1 MISKVVVLALVLFTM
16 DFQTAYAE
24 QHGGTDQDEKA
35 CIRDVTRFCRKL
47 MNQGDF
53 AILACLQQN
62 RARLRPACRKV
73 LVDHG
78 V

>member
-1 MISKVVVLALVLFTM
+1 MISKGIFALVFLTIS
-16 DFQTAYAE
+16 FQVAYAE

-35 CIRDVTRFCRKL
+35 CIRDVTRFCRRL

-53 AILACLQQN
+53 AILACLQQH
-62 RARLRPACRKV
+62 RTRLRPACRKV
-73 LVDHG
+73 LAGHG